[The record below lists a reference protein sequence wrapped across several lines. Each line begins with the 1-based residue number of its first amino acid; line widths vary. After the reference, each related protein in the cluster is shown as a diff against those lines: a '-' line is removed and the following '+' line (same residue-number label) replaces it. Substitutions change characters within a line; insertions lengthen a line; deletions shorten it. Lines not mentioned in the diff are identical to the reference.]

1 MGSRIENGATEG
13 GGELTEKGPM
23 KTPSQIKKRGASEG
37 QEETFD
43 SKHGGQHASSCTCT
57 SHPVRLKPTTRSYV
71 DHRICRLAEFG
82 SATLQS
88 PRRWLPRAV
97 GHRTRIDGRAYWHRV
112 SQARTSNLILA
123 TEAEAVCPSA
133 RWLHKSEP
141 DILFGSTS
149 FQFGGNHA
157 RGGINRTI

>member
-37 QEETFD
+37 REET
-43 SKHGGQHASSCTCT
+43 
-57 SHPVRLKPTTRSYV
+57 VRLKPTTRSYV

-149 FQFGGNHA
+149 FQFRGNHA
-157 RGGINRTI
+157 RGGINSTI

>member
-37 QEETFD
+37 REET
-43 SKHGGQHASSCTCT
+43 
-57 SHPVRLKPTTRSYV
+57 VRLKPTTRSYV

-123 TEAEAVCPSA
+123 TEAEAVCPFCTLA
-133 RWLHKSEP
+133 
-141 DILFGSTS
+141 
-149 FQFGGNHA
+149 A
-157 RGGINRTI
+157 

>member
-1 MGSRIENGATEG
+1 
-13 GGELTEKGPM
+13 M
-23 KTPSQIKKRGASEG
+23 KTPFQIKKRDASEG
-37 QEETFD
+37 REET
-43 SKHGGQHASSCTCT
+43 A
-57 SHPVRLKPTTRSYV
+57 PLKPTTRSYV

-123 TEAEAVCPSA
+123 TEAEAVCPFCTLA
-133 RWLHKSEP
+133 
-141 DILFGSTS
+141 
-149 FQFGGNHA
+149 A
-157 RGGINRTI
+157 